1 MFSSSFSALL
11 TSGLALGLA
20 GSASAL
26 QSTQFGSPNTISAAA
41 TDVAEISPA
50 DLDGDG
56 DIDVVAALTSLDR
69 VVWYQMNASGTFTQ
83 RILDSNMPNVTSVDT
98 ADLDGDGDM
107 DVIAGAPGILTPF
120 GIFGPYDLK
129 VYRNNGG
136 GSFTPLIISS
146 GIPAIWNL
154 TTDDIDG
161 DGALDVVIGLGAQY
175 DQIGWFPNQGN
186 LSFGNVRAVST
197 GTTFGNEPRDVHTAD
212 VDGDGDTDVLACF
225 YLSNEITWFRNNNG
239 LGTSWTRIRIG
250 GASGARNVRT
260 ADMNGDGTLDLV
272 ATSVGDRTVAWY
284 RGTGGGNF
292 AARQVIS
299 TQNSEYRGLHLA
311 DVDQDGD
318 LDVFTTSET
327 NNRVDWYENL
337 GGGSFSSSYVITNSM
352 TGANHV
358 NSADMDGDGVLDI
371 LASAPGNN
379 RVVWY
384 ENEFD
389 PNALGTNYCTAA
401 LNSFGVKA
409 RMSAVGSNVV
419 ADNDLTLEAHDLPN
433 NAIGIFLVGPDRANL
448 PNVGGSAGV
457 LCVGGSLGR
466 FLLPGQVMVGGPAR
480 MFSLPLDL
488 TQIPQG
494 SGFIPVQPGETWRF
508 TTWFRDTIFGIP
520 TSNFADGFEITFQ

>member
-1 MFSSSFSALL
+1 MLRPSFQHLL
-11 TSGLALGLA
+11 TSALALGLA
-20 GSASAL
+20 GSALAF
-26 QSTQFGSPNTISAAA
+26 QSTQFGSPNIISSAA

-56 DIDVVAALTSLDR
+56 DIDVAAALTSMNR
-69 VVWYQMNASGTFTQ
+69 VVWYQRNSNSTFTQ
-83 RILDSNMPNVTSVDT
+83 RILDSNMRNVTSVHT

-107 DVIAGAPGILTPF
+107 DVVAGAPGALPF
-120 GIFGPYDLK
+120 GSSSALR

-136 GSFTPLIISS
+136 GSFTPIT
-146 GIPAIWNL
+146 IPQQVSYLWNL

-161 DGALDVVIGLGAQY
+161 DGDLDIVIGLGFSF
-175 DQIGWFPNQGN
+175 DQIGWFPNQGG
-186 LSFGNVRAVST
+186 LSFGSVRAISA
-197 GTTFGNEPRDVHTAD
+197 GSASGNEPRDVHTAD
-212 VDGDGDTDVLACF
+212 VDGDGDTDVVACF
-225 YLSNEITWFRNNNG
+225 YLSNEVVWFRNNNG
-239 LGTSWTRIRIG
+239 VGTSWSRIRVS

-260 ADMNGDGTLDLV
+260 ADMNDDGILDLV
-272 ATSVGDRTVAWY
+272 TTSVLDRTVGWF
-284 RGTGGGNF
+284 RGTGGGGF
-292 AARQVIS
+292 SARQVIS

-337 GGGSFSSSYVITNSM
+337 GGGSFSTSHVITNAM

-379 RVVWY
+379 RIVWY

-389 PNALGTNYCTAA
+389 PNSLGTNYCSAA
-401 LNSFGVKA
+401 FNSSGLRAV
-409 RMSAVGSNVV
+409 MSAAGSKVA
-419 ADNDLTLEAHDLPN
+419 ADNDLTIEAHQLPA
-433 NAIGIFLVGPDRANL
+433 NAIGIFLVGPQRANIL
-448 PNVGGSAGV
+448 NPSGSAGV
-457 LCVGGSLGR
+457 LCVGGSIGR
-466 FLLPGQVMVGGPAR
+466 YVYPGQVQLGGAAR
-480 MFSLPLDL
+480 TFSLQLDL

-494 SGFIPVQPGETWRF
+494 AGFVTAQPGDTWMF
-508 TTWFRDTIFGIP
+508 TAWFRDTIFGIP

>member
-1 MFSSSFSALL
+1 M
-11 TSGLALGLA
+11 
-20 GSASAL
+20 
-26 QSTQFGSPNTISAAA
+26 
-41 TDVAEISPA
+41 
-50 DLDGDG
+50 
-56 DIDVVAALTSLDR
+56 
-69 VVWYQMNASGTFTQ
+69 
-83 RILDSNMPNVTSVDT
+83 
-98 ADLDGDGDM
+98 
-107 DVIAGAPGILTPF
+107 
-120 GIFGPYDLK
+120 
-129 VYRNNGG
+129 
-136 GSFTPLIISS
+136 
-146 GIPAIWNL
+146 
-154 TTDDIDG
+154 
-161 DGALDVVIGLGAQY
+161 
-175 DQIGWFPNQGN
+175 
-186 LSFGNVRAVST
+186 
-197 GTTFGNEPRDVHTAD
+197 HTAD

-272 ATSVGDRTVAWY
+272 ATSVLDRAVAWY

-318 LDVFTTSET
+318 LDVFTTSEA

-337 GGGSFSSSYVITNSM
+337 GGGSFSSSYIITNSM

-389 PNALGTNYCTAA
+389 PNTLGTNYCTAA
-401 LNSFGVKA
+401 FHSLGIQA

-433 NAIGIFLVGPDRANL
+433 NTIGIFLVGPDRANL
-448 PNVGGSAGV
+448 PERWWLRRHPLRRRKPRPFRAVLAGPGRRTGADVLAPAGPDADPARQCTHRPCSPGKPGGSPPGSVTTSSGSRRRTSLTVSRSPSSDRPSDRGRRVRVAADLAQARPDLSWRAWVVLSRAGGRRRGSALQRAPGV
-457 LCVGGSLGR
+457 RAVSRRGGSVHGL
-466 FLLPGQVMVGGPAR
+466 A
-480 MFSLPLDL
+480 
-488 TQIPQG
+488 
-494 SGFIPVQPGETWRF
+494 VQ
-508 TTWFRDTIFGIP
+508 
-520 TSNFADGFEITFQ
+520 